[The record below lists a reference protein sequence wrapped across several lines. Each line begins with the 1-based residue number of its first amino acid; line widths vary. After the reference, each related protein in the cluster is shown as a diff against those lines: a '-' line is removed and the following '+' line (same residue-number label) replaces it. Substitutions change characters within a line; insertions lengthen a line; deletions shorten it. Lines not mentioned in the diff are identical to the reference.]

1 VSSPKIRD
9 EPSAA
14 VLASAAT
21 RKRVAV
27 ETYSR
32 NEAALRRLA
41 RRYSICADDAED
53 AVQRGLEILLRKAP
67 SEDPR
72 ELIRW
77 TQTVIKHEALAV
89 RKERERELGNPGPPN
104 CEPSRED
111 WVAFLPSDSDGPPEQ
126 VERREAIARSREALR
141 ALKPQ
146 ELRAL
151 TLLAE
156 GYSYREIEQ
165 ITGFS
170 QTKIN
175 RCLAE
180 GRARF
185 RRALTRSADGSRCAE
200 LDATLSAYCDGQAGR
215 EDVVAVREHLRACPT
230 CRATLRAYRAA
241 PATAAALAP
250 ALPLGRNL
258 VDRLR
263 DALAGVAT
271 RFGGGGG
278 GTADSL
284 AQVASGGGARG
295 AGFAALAKAAVVCA
309 GAVGGAACVA
319 TGVVT
324 PLGIGPEPSPAA
336 HAVHHTAGASA
347 AEEPEPEAAPVYEPA
362 PEPTA
367 KEVSKQP
374 DPSPSPP
381 EPESPSTP
389 ETSAGAVEFTPPP
402 TPAPAPSGEPSGSEA
417 AGTAA
422 GEFGP

>member
-1 VSSPKIRD
+1 VSSPKTWD
-9 EPSAA
+9 EPRAA
-14 VLASAAT
+14 VLASAAA

-27 ETYSR
+27 ETYAR
-32 NEAALRRLA
+32 NEAALKRLA

-77 TQTVIKHEALAV
+77 TQTVVKHEALAL
-89 RKERERELGNPGPPN
+89 RRERERELGNPGPAN
-104 CEPSRED
+104 SEPGRED
-111 WVAFLPSDSDGPPEQ
+111 WVALLPSDSDGPPEQ
-126 VERREAIARSREALR
+126 AERHEQIARSREALR
-141 ALKPQ
+141 TLKPQ

-185 RRALTRSADGSRCAE
+185 RQALTRSADGSRCAE
-200 LDATLSAYCDGQAGR
+200 LSATLSAYCDGQAGAD
-215 EDVVAVREHLRACPT
+215 DVAAVREHLHACPV

-241 PATAAALAP
+241 PAAAAALVP
-250 ALPLGRNL
+250 TLPLGRTL
-258 VDRLR
+258 FSRLQ
-263 DALAGVAT
+263 DTLAGLAG
-271 RFGGGGG
+271 RFGAGGG
-278 GTADSL
+278 GTSDSL

-295 AGFAALAKAAVVCA
+295 AGLAALAKAAAVCA

-324 PLGIGPEPSPAA
+324 PLGIGPDPSPPARV
-336 HAVHHTAGASA
+336 VHHVTAPPLA
-347 AEEPEPEAAPVYEPA
+347 AEPEPEAAPTYEIAPQPA
-362 PEPTA
+362 AAEAPT
-367 KEVSKQP
+367 QD
-374 DPSPSPP
+374 DPPPAASAPHPTP
-381 EPESPSTP
+381 EPEA
-389 ETSAGAVEFTPPP
+389 SAGAVEFTPPP
-402 TPAPAPSGEPSGSEA
+402 APNPTPPPEPSGSDP
-417 AGTAA
+417 AGDAA